1 MKLLDLIFK
10 KKPERKPAEEP
21 ASPIYVYG
29 GQPIRL
35 LSSAAALAADDM
47 LRTSPQLYRIANFL
61 SSAVQSVPW
70 FCEPDPT
77 LIKSERAGALPV
89 KAINDLLKSPNDTFN
104 AQQLQYWM
112 TLNLMLYARAH
123 FKVGVSSN
131 GTPNGIYPL
140 AAKYVMG
147 VPNSRGVIE
156 AYKYGTPPNE
166 VIYPTRRVVDK
177 RGGGIAYAAEISFP
191 SLSGLVEYN
200 RAPAAIE
207 SIQTPLSIINALM
220 QRALDTVN
228 GHPNIKYVITAEK
241 TLTKMQKD
249 ALHKYL
255 EESGPGDV
263 NSGNVLFLYNT
274 DIKVHTLDN
283 ELGDIHSKIPLD
295 DMTRQIAGVFG
306 VPIALIGLGSA
317 DAAKYANNYPESR
330 LSFWQDT
337 IVPCYLS
344 PIAAG
349 MTAAICP
356 PGARVS
362 FDFDAVPAL
371 WAGRAKLGETLSD
384 VAFLTTN
391 EKRRILGYAPD
402 DTLPTLIA
410 GQRMQIAPAAES
422 FVGPGADEPPPPPP
436 PEDSSK
442 KVMPFERVLHEVGRD
457 T

>member
-1 MKLLDLIFK
+1 VKIGDWTVPWIFK
-10 KKPERKPAEEP
+10 KKPERHATEEP
-21 ASPIYVYG
+21 VSPIYVMA

-35 LSSAAALAADDM
+35 LSSAAALEADTM

-77 LIKSERAGALPV
+77 LIASERAGASQV
-89 KAINDLLKSPNDTFN
+89 KIVNDLLRSPNDTFTP
-104 AQQLQYWM
+104 QQLQYWI

-123 FKVGVSSN
+123 FKVGVSST
-131 GTPNGIYPL
+131 GKPNGIYPL
-140 AAKYVMG
+140 AAKHVMG
-147 VPNSRGVIE
+147 IPNSRGSIE
-156 AYKYGTPPNE
+156 AYKYGMPPNE
-166 VIYPTRRVVDK
+166 TVLPTRRAAEK
-177 RGGGIAYAAEISFP
+177 RGPAQSYAAEISFP
-191 SLSGLVEYN
+191 SLTGLVEYN
-200 RAPAAIE
+200 KAPAAIE
-207 SIQTPLSIINALM
+207 SINTPLAIINALM

-241 TLTKMQKD
+241 TLTKAQKD

-255 EESGPGDV
+255 ESSGPGDL

-274 DIKVHTLDN
+274 DIKVHELDN
-283 ELGDIHSKIPLD
+283 ALGDIHSKIPMD

-306 VPIALIGLGSA
+306 VPIAIIGLGSA

-344 PIAAG
+344 PIASG

-356 PGARVS
+356 PGARVV
-362 FDFDAVPAL
+362 FDYDAVPAL
-371 WAGRAKLGETLSD
+371 WAGRSKLGESLSD

-402 DTLPTLIA
+402 DSLPALIA
-410 GQRMQIAPAAES
+410 GPRMQVPPSSEAI
-422 FVGPGADEPPPPPP
+422 VGPGEPEPEMPPADTT
-436 PEDSSK
+436 
-442 KVMPFERVLHEVGRD
+442 KVMPFIRRD
-457 T
+457 Q